1 MRVKILLAVP
11 DEKSY
16 GPCTAVLDSIRVGYP
31 NAVVDVYLNPVA
43 EVRPTMAG
51 DIARRATQKECRVN
65 YLRDNTSHSRWI
77 FDQVMVHS
85 ADLGDQE
92 PLIILDGDIL
102 FHSSCEG
109 WKFDNTF
116 LAGYY
121 TPTMFS
127 DFTQCPAF
135 ARLHTSHL
143 WFTQPRTMVRGIP
156 KVFPAAAAARSDL
169 CPLDLFSPSVNF
181 VNGVPYFWDCC
192 CGLYQ
197 MFGGQAFGPEHLAC
211 YEHLTSASAFDLMK
225 SFSKNPEGLT
235 WLHTEGYK
243 HPEKLKGIL
252 WDSHNQYYQEKAKQL
267 E

>member
-16 GPCTAVLDSIRVGYP
+16 GTCTLVLDTIRTGYP
-31 NAVVDVYLNPVA
+31 NAFVTVYINPIGDVHEDLRDDLVH
-43 EVRPTMAG
+43 
-51 DIARRATQKECRVN
+51 RATLKECRVVQ
-65 YLRDNTSHSRWI
+65 LFGDNSHARWI
-77 FDQVMVHS
+77 FNQVIAHS
-85 ADLGDQE
+85 EDLGDQE

-109 WKFDNTF
+109 WQFDNSF

-127 DFTQCPAF
+127 DFTQCPAL

-181 VNGVPYFWDCC
+181 VNGVPYFWDSC

-197 MFGGQAFGPEHLAC
+197 MFGGKEFGPEHLAC
-211 YEHLTSASAFDLMK
+211 YEHLTSSSAYELKKHFAP
-225 SFSKNPEGLT
+225 NPDATE

-243 HPEKLKGIL
+243 HPELLKGKL
-252 WDSHNQYYQEKAKQL
+252 WEAINQYYKERAL
-267 E
+267 